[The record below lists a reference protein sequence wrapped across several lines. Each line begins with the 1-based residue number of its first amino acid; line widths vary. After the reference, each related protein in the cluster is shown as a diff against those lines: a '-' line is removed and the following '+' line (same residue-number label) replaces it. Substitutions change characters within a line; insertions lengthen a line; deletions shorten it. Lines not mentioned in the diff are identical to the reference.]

1 MEEVDLNV
9 QIQEHDQ
16 IILTSDS
23 GYILHVNCK
32 GSVREISHYN
42 VFCVYINSIYD
53 LIINKQ
59 VPKIALFRNKI
70 LSQPFQEW
78 NCAK

>member
-32 GSVREISHYN
+32 GSVREIKDIIMCF
-42 VFCVYINSIYD
+42 VF
-53 LIINKQ
+53 
-59 VPKIALFRNKI
+59 I
-70 LSQPFQEW
+70 L
-78 NCAK
+78 KY